1 MSPLRIGLT
10 TANGVLKLLAK
21 VREAP
26 GRAVLGVMKDG
37 VAAMPCLLSTVVAA
51 RNLVSA

>member
-1 MSPLRIGLT
+1 V
-10 TANGVLKLLAK
+10 GVLKLLAK

-37 VAAMPCLLSTVVAA
+37 VAAMPCLLRTVVAA
-51 RNLVSA
+51 RNLVSARPRVGLTLHE